1 MGAGDEQLL
10 NDQHA
15 PEQLIGICFLAPVLV
30 LDASRVNA
38 ARISNAN
45 RTAETRGGK
54 VVQKLCSDPAM
65 NTAPIYL
72 LLNGEANGPHEVAE
86 VEEMLQ
92 GRKIHKVD
100 LACIEGM
107 KEWRAIPETLVWARG
122 HLLAEMRDLVLRVVS
137 RMVDLE
143 VDLPSARSEVMRATA
158 RQGDSD
164 LSESIGT
171 ILDINMSLLRNHRLY
186 CAKQDKWTPDASD
199 LWPALELVRFSK
211 LTFPRDW
218 ETAWQTAGGR
228 SSGGKMVALT
238 NDSVWTALSDFGF
251 PFPPFSM
258 DGAMWVEQVAAAE
271 AREGGLAVPDGLLEF
286 GDIKP
291 FEVVGCGN

>member
-1 MGAGDEQLL
+1 M
-10 NDQHA
+10 
-15 PEQLIGICFLAPVLV
+15 
-30 LDASRVNA
+30 
-38 ARISNAN
+38 
-45 RTAETRGGK
+45 T
-54 VVQKLCSDPAM
+54 
-65 NTAPIYL
+65 TAPIYL
-72 LLNGEANGPHEVAE
+72 LLNGEADGPHEVVE

-107 KEWRAIPETLVWARG
+107 KEWRAVPETLVWARG
-122 HLLAEMRDLVLRVVS
+122 HLLADIRDLVLRVVT

-143 VDLPSARSEVMRATA
+143 IDLPSARSEVVRAIG
-158 RQGDSD
+158 RQGDCDVSD
-164 LSESIGT
+164 SIGA
-171 ILDINMSLLRNHRLY
+171 ILDVNMCLLRNHRLY
-186 CAKQDKWTPDASD
+186 CARQDKWTLDASD
-199 LWPALELVRFSK
+199 LWPALELVKFFK

-218 ETAWQTAGGR
+218 QTAWQSAGGKFFCR
-228 SSGGKMVALT
+228 KMVALT

-271 AREGGLAVPDGLLEF
+271 AREMGLALPDGLLEF
-286 GDIKP
+286 GNIKP